1 MAGYFDIMNGTPLYL
16 MVIASLVIIGGL
28 CVVVAVR
35 AYRRAGELGMDK
47 GTLMTIIRASAIYT
61 IAPSLAIVIGLFS
74 LAPVLGIPW
83 SWFRLSVLG
92 AVNYELMAAD
102 MIATSSGYGSL
113 AELAQSNDPSLTGT
127 IMLTMSVGILVALLF
142 SLICGK
148 KIQGGV
154 SGVMEK
160 HPENGALL
168 MASFSLAIVVVFG
181 PMQMVSGTVKMLTF
195 LVSMVI
201 TLVQLLLIKKFRLNW
216 LKNFTLA
223 NALLLGMVCSVLLE
237 KLFG

>member
-61 IAPSLAIVIGLFS
+61 IAP
-74 LAPVLGIPW
+74 
-83 SWFRLSVLG
+83 
-92 AVNYELMAAD
+92 
-102 MIATSSGYGSL
+102 
-113 AELAQSNDPSLTGT
+113 
-127 IMLTMSVGILVALLF
+127 
-142 SLICGK
+142 
-148 KIQGGV
+148 
-154 SGVMEK
+154 
-160 HPENGALL
+160 
-168 MASFSLAIVVVFG
+168 SLAIVVVFG

>member
-1 MAGYFDIMNGTPLYL
+1 
-16 MVIASLVIIGGL
+16 
-28 CVVVAVR
+28 
-35 AYRRAGELGMDK
+35 
-47 GTLMTIIRASAIYT
+47 
-61 IAPSLAIVIGLFS
+61 
-74 LAPVLGIPW
+74 
-83 SWFRLSVLG
+83 
-92 AVNYELMAAD
+92 
-102 MIATSSGYGSL
+102 
-113 AELAQSNDPSLTGT
+113 
-127 IMLTMSVGILVALLF
+127 
-142 SLICGK
+142 
-148 KIQGGV
+148 
-154 SGVMEK
+154 MEK

-201 TLVQLLLIKKFRLNW
+201 TLGQLLLIKKFRLNW